1 MSWNHVTIEKQGR
14 VAVVRFDRGHRANAL
29 SLALMGEL
37 TEAARSF
44 EDDTETSA
52 VVLTGRG
59 DAFTYGLDLR
69 DPEIERIAETD
80 LGERRQLLKAGTR
93 LCRAWEEIEPLTVAA
108 IEGWCV
114 GGGVALAI
122 SLDLRTVG
130 AGAVFYVPEIERGM
144 NLGWNAVPRT
154 TNLVGPARAKRLII
168 LAEQVDARRA
178 VDWGVADAIGEDGQ
192 ALDLA
197 LDMARRAAAMPPIA
211 VRMCKQAI
219 NAHANALNQV
229 ASHADMDQ
237 FALAQSSEDYAE
249 GVRSFLEKRPPEF
262 KGR

>member
-1 MSWNHVTIEKQGR
+1 MSWEYVSIEKQGR
-14 VAVVRFDRGHRANAL
+14 IAIVRFDRGHRANAL
-29 SLALMGEL
+29 SATLIREL
-37 TEAARSF
+37 TEAAESF
-44 EDDTETSA
+44 DGDSETSA
-52 VVLTGRG
+52 VVLTGRQDG
-59 DAFTYGLDLR
+59 FSYGLDLT
-69 DPEIERIAETD
+69 DPEIARIAEAD
-80 LGERRQLLKAGTR
+80 LGTRRQLLKAGPR
-93 LCRAWEEIEPLTVAA
+93 LCRAWEEVEPLTVAA

-154 TNLVGPARAKRLII
+154 TNLVGPARAKRMIV
-168 LAEQVDARRA
+168 LAEKVDAARA
-178 VDWGVADAIGEDGQ
+178 VDWGVADAVGEGGQ

-197 LDMARRAAAMPPIA
+197 LDMARRAAAMPPLS

-219 NAHANALNQV
+219 NAHVNALNQV

-237 FALAQSSEDYAE
+237 FALAQSSDDYAE
-249 GVRSFLEKRPPEF
+249 GVRSFLEKRLPEF